1 MFSDAETI
9 NTRKFDR
16 DAASPSRR
24 VVKVIGSIFWC
35 LLAVLI
41 ISPPHAHADFTRP
54 EQVFIGHMSQRGIFG
69 NPDDQALVTTG
80 HTICRMLENKLPKA
94 TVMDAIQGGSMGYA
108 QNHGGTAWD
117 RQQVLLVVN
126 AAWVDLCPSLH
137 VPDM

>member
-9 NTRKFDR
+9 VMRKSDR
-16 DAASPSRR
+16 DSISPRR
-24 VVKVIGSIFWC
+24 RAVKVIGANFCC
-35 LLAVLI
+35 LVGVLMVG
-41 ISPPHAHADFTRP
+41 PPQAHADFTRS
-54 EQVFIGHMSQRGIFG
+54 EQVFIGHMGQRGIFG

-94 TVMDAIQGGSMGYA
+94 TVMDAIQGGSVGYA

-117 RQQVLLVVN
+117 RHQVLLIVN